1 MKTSQF
7 SNPGQKRIALFP
19 GSFDPFTR
27 GHESIVLRALP
38 LFDEVVIAIG
48 VNINK
53 QSLTSMEQRE
63 AFIRSVFR
71 NEPKV
76 RVVSYT
82 GLTADIARE
91 CGAQFFLR
99 GVRMIQDFENE
110 MHMAEVNRE
119 LSGMETVLLYT
130 LPEDSHISSSIVR
143 ELIKYGRDV
152 SDYLPRG
159 LDMSLIPDNWII
171 KKLKRESTNDKK

>member
-1 MKTSQF
+1 MKTSQC
-7 SNPGQKRIALFP
+7 SNSNRRVALFP

-27 GHESIVLRALP
+27 GHESIVNRALP

-48 VNINK
+48 VNFNK
-53 QSLTSMEQRE
+53 TSLTSMEQRE
-63 AFIRSVFR
+63 ALIRSVFR
-71 NEPKV
+71 DEPRVK
-76 RVVSYT
+76 VVSYT
-82 GLTADIARE
+82 GLTADVARQ
-91 CGAQFFLR
+91 CGANFFLR

-119 LSGMETVLLYT
+119 LSGLETVLLYT

-152 SDYLPRG
+152 SDYLPRN

-171 KKLKRESTNDKK
+171 KKLTKKDKK